1 MNTYELCTDLDKNA
15 DSYSLNLGLCL
26 KCLAFVTSSPGD
38 TDTVFNFYVR
48 LLILERE
55 TLICCFRLLTH
66 SLIASCM
73 CPDQGLNLQLWFI
86 RMTL

>member
-38 TDTVFNFYVR
+38 TDTVFNFYVS

-55 TLICCFRLLTH
+55 TLNVDWLPLALPQRGAWPATFRF
-66 SLIASCM
+66 I
-73 CPDQGLNLQLWFI
+73 GL
-86 RMTL
+86 RSAP